1 VQAVSQLDVIGVN
14 TRQHLAEV
22 DAIMQSRIHSQL
34 RDQGVT
40 ITDSQTTYIESG
52 VTVGPDTCI
61 YPFTFIGRDSN
72 IGAECVIGPFATL
85 PRESILIEGSS
96 VSGNISFEKP

>member
-1 VQAVSQLDVIGVN
+1 MQA
-14 TRQHLAEV
+14 
-22 DAIMQSRIHSQL
+22 RIQYRL
-34 RDQGVT
+34 REQGVT
-40 ITDSQTTYIESG
+40 ITDSETTYIESG
-52 VTVGPDTCI
+52 VSVGPDTCI

-96 VSGNISFEKP
+96 VSGNVSFEKR